1 MAEIF
6 PTLIGNRALK
16 DTLGADIR
24 SGKAAHAY
32 ILSGPAGCGKH
43 TAARLIC
50 AAIACTDRDGDLP
63 CGKCS
68 QCHKM
73 LTDISAD
80 MRYIRREDNRA
91 TIGVEQI
98 RTIKDELYVTPN
110 DGDCKFYIIEDAQ
123 TMTPQAQNALLLSL
137 EEPPEFVTF
146 LLLTTDPAALL
157 ETIRS
162 RAPVIPM
169 ELFDRETVEDY
180 LRGDRECARMEKAD
194 PERFTAAAVA
204 SLGALGQ
211 AKTLLTADP
220 GKAEPLRQRAY
231 AMLILDF
238 LFHKRLA
245 EGIATPLRELP
256 KSRETIVGALYNVQA
271 ALRDLIARKRDT
283 TLPPLFFAGNEDV
296 IRAAQR
302 VSVNRLVALYDLAG
316 DTIEKLLAN
325 GAANPVMSYFFLQAK
340 KGSV

>member
-1 MAEIF
+1 MVEIF

-32 ILSGPAGCGKH
+32 ILSGPVGCGKH

-50 AAIACTDRDGDLP
+50 AAIACTERDGDLP

-80 MRYIRREDNRA
+80 VRYIRREDNRA
-91 TIGVEQI
+91 TIGVEQS
-98 RTIKDELYVTPN
+98 RSIKEDLYVTPN

-123 TMTPQAQNALLLSL
+123 TMTPQAQNALLQSL
-137 EEPPEFVTF
+137 EEPPDFVTF
-146 LLLTTDPAALL
+146 LLLTTDAAALL

-162 RAPVIPM
+162 RAPVMPM
-169 ELFDRETVEDY
+169 ELFDRETVENY
-180 LRGDRECARMEKAD
+180 LREDKECARIEKAD
-194 PERFTAAAVA
+194 PDRFIAAAVA

-211 AKTLLTADP
+211 AKALLTMDP
-220 GKAEPLRQRAY
+220 TKAEPLRQRAY
-231 AMLILDF
+231 AMQILDF
-238 LFHKRLA
+238 MFCKRLA
-245 EGIATPLRELP
+245 EGIAVPLREMP
-256 KSRETIVGALYNVQA
+256 KSRETVVGALYNVQT
-271 ALRDLIARKRDT
+271 ALRDLTARKRDT
-283 TLPPLFFAGNEDV
+283 TLPPLYFAGHEDV
-296 IRAAQR
+296 IRAAQK

-316 DTIEKLLAN
+316 DTMERLLAN
-325 GAANPVMSYFFLQAK
+325 GAINPVMSYFLLQAK
-340 KGSV
+340 KG

>member
-6 PTLIGNRALK
+6 PTLIGNRELK

-32 ILSGPAGCGKH
+32 ILSGPVGCGKH

-73 LTDISAD
+73 LNDISAD
-80 MRYIRREDNRA
+80 VRYIRREDRA

-98 RTIKDELYVTPN
+98 RTMKEELYVTPN

-169 ELFDRETVEDY
+169 ELFDREKTEEF
-180 LRGDRECARMEKAD
+180 LRADKGCARIEKTD
-194 PERFTAAAVA
+194 PDRFVAAAVA

-211 AKTLLTADP
+211 AKALLTADP
-220 GKAEPLRQRAY
+220 TKAEPLRQRAY
-231 AMLILDF
+231 AMQLLDF
-238 LFHKRLA
+238 VFSKRLA
-245 EGIATPLRELP
+245 EGIAVPLKEMP
-256 KSRETIVGALYNVQA
+256 KSRETVVGALYNFQTAV
-271 ALRDLIARKRDT
+271 RDLIARKRDT
-283 TLPPLFFAGNEDV
+283 TLPPLFFAGSENV
-296 IRAAQR
+296 IRAAQK

-316 DTIEKLLAN
+316 ETTEKLLAN
-325 GAANPVMSYFFLQAK
+325 GAMYPVMSYFLLQSK
-340 KGSV
+340 KG

>member
-6 PTLIGNRALK
+6 PGLRGNKELK

-32 ILSGPAGCGKH
+32 ILSGPTGSGKH
-43 TAARLIC
+43 TAARQIC
-50 AAIACTDRDGDLP
+50 AAIACTDRNGDLP

-68 QCHKM
+68 QCHKI

-80 MRYIRREDNRA
+80 VRFIRREDRA

-98 RTIKDELYVTPN
+98 RTVKEELYITPN

-146 LLLTTDPAALL
+146 LLLATDPAALL

-162 RAPVIPM
+162 RAPVLPM
-169 ELFDRETVEDY
+169 ELFSRTAVEAY
-180 LRGDRECARMEKAD
+180 LREDRECARIEKTD
-194 PERFTAAAVA
+194 PDRFTAAAIA

-211 AKTLLTADP
+211 AKTLLTTDP
-220 GKAEPLRQRAY
+220 AKAEPLRQRAY
-231 AMLILDF
+231 TMQLLDF
-238 LFHKRLA
+238 VFCKRLA
-245 EGIATPLRELP
+245 EGIAVPLKEMP
-256 KSRETIVGALYNVQA
+256 KSRETIVGALYGFQTAV
-271 ALRDLIARKRDT
+271 RDLIARKRDT
-283 TLPPLFFAGNEDV
+283 TLPPLYFIGTENV
-296 IRAAQR
+296 IRAAQK

-316 DTIEKLLAN
+316 ATIAKLLAN
-325 GAANPVMSYFFLQAK
+325 GAMVPVMSYFLLTSK
-340 KGSV
+340 KQ

>member
-6 PTLIGNRALK
+6 PGLRGNKELK

-32 ILSGPAGCGKH
+32 ILSGPTGSGKH
-43 TAARLIC
+43 TATRQIC
-50 AAIACTDRDGDLP
+50 AAIACTDRNGDLP

-68 QCHKM
+68 QCHKI

-80 MRYIRREDNRA
+80 VRFIRREDRA

-98 RTIKDELYVTPN
+98 RTVKEELYITPN

-146 LLLTTDPAALL
+146 LLLATDPAALL

-162 RAPVIPM
+162 RAPVLPM
-169 ELFDRETVEDY
+169 ELFSRAAVEAY
-180 LRGDRECARMEKAD
+180 LREDRECARIEKTD
-194 PERFTAAAVA
+194 PDRFTAAAIA

-211 AKTLLTADP
+211 AKTLLTTDP
-220 GKAEPLRQRAY
+220 AKAEPLRQRAY
-231 AMLILDF
+231 TMQLLDF
-238 LFHKRLA
+238 VFCKRLA
-245 EGIATPLRELP
+245 EGIAVPLKEMP
-256 KSRETIVGALYNVQA
+256 KSRETIVGALYGFQTAV
-271 ALRDLIARKRDT
+271 RDLIARKRDT
-283 TLPPLFFAGNEDV
+283 KLPPLYFIGTENV
-296 IRAAQR
+296 IRAAQK

-316 DTIEKLLAN
+316 ATIAKLLAN
-325 GAANPVMSYFFLQAK
+325 GAMVPVMSYFLLTSK
-340 KGSV
+340 KQ